1 MHMFTDT
8 VPEYNTSKISIV
20 TVSVDGSP
28 SIDEC
33 LRALERQQG
42 NTDAEIIVVS
52 CCKDST
58 AEYIRKNFPCVKLLQ
73 LSERLS
79 IPELR
84 ATGMSYATG
93 DIIVITEDCCI
104 AQENWFQEI
113 IKAHELGYGAVGGA
127 IENESAD
134 RIVNWA
140 AYLCEYSHSML
151 PIPHGEV
158 DGIAGNNASY
168 RREALN
174 KVNEFVKK
182 NCWEFF
188 LHEELKKLGVKFLSM
203 PTIVVS
209 KKKEF
214 GFLYFLTQR
223 FHYSRSF
230 ADMRRRRVSLPKRI
244 LYVFFSPFLPLL
256 MMWRITQEVFRKR
269 RRRKEFLLSLPLMTV
284 FLLSYALGEFIGY
297 LLGPGK
303 SLVKV
308 E

>member
-1 MHMFTDT
+1 M
-8 VPEYNTSKISIV
+8 SK
-20 TVSVDGSP
+20 VSVIAVSVHGLP
-28 SIDEC
+28 WIDEC
-33 LRALERQQG
+33 LRALERQRG
-42 NTDAEIIVVS
+42 GFDSEIIVVS
-52 CCKDST
+52 CSKDGAS
-58 AEYIRKNFPCVKLLQ
+58 EHIEKNFPGVKLLRF
-73 LSERLS
+73 SERLS

-84 ATGMSYATG
+84 AIGMSHATS
-93 DIIVITEDCCI
+93 DIVIITEDCCI
-104 AQENWFQEI
+104 PREDWLQEI
-113 IKAHELGYGAVGGA
+113 IKAHELGYEAVGGA

-140 AYLCEYSHSML
+140 AYLCEYSHSMP
-151 PIPHGEV
+151 PIPYGEV

-168 RREALN
+168 RRETLD
-174 KVNEFVKK
+174 KVDESVKK
-182 NCWEFF
+182 NYWEFF
-188 LHEELKKLGVKFLSM
+188 LHEELKKLGVRFLSV
-203 PTIVVS
+203 PTIMVH

-214 GFLYFLTQR
+214 SFLCFLTQR

-256 MMWRITQEVFRKR
+256 MMQRIAQEVFRKK

-303 SLVKV
+303 SLIKV